1 MIKQIQIKNFKS
13 HIDTTVDMAPLTLLT
28 GLNGMGK
35 SSVIQALLL
44 LRQSSN
50 VFHMGLMLNGNLCK
64 IGSAQDA
71 ISTNSEDDFIDFAIS
86 FDDDRLHMRYK
97 IDSNQQDSD
106 LLKPIRNPEGAPFN
120 RYSNLLFNSRFQYIS
135 VQRNL
140 FVHKPLNTTYNVQIL
155 NQISGEEGRAE
166 YVEPYILKHGN
177 YKIAIPAL
185 KHPQCDD
192 LSLKAQI
199 EAWLREFSPNI
210 NLHIERVDANSY
222 KTEYSFNREDG
233 RVTPRFKSENVGFGI
248 TYDLPLL
255 AVILN
260 ACPGDLI
267 IIENPEA
274 HIHPAGQASIIRLI
288 AIAAEAGVQFILET
302 HSDHI
307 INGALVSVKRKNIS
321 HSNVSICYFDRDE
334 TRHASKVI
342 PVEVKESGRIYKPPK
357 GFFEQIKIDME
368 YIMGF

>member
-13 HIDTTVDMAPLTLLT
+13 HIDTTLDMAPLTLLT

-50 VFHMGLMLNGNLCK
+50 TFHMGLMLNGYLCK

-71 ISTNSEDDFIDFAIS
+71 ISTNSEDDFIDITIS
-86 FDDDRLHMRYK
+86 FDNDRLHRRYMVYPDQLS
-97 IDSNQQDSD
+97 IDFLPWDRSAEGNWDGFDS
-106 LLKPIRNPEGAPFN
+106 I
-120 RYSNLLFNSRFQYIS
+120 SLFNSHFQYIS
-135 VQRNL
+135 VHRNL
-140 FVHKPLNTTYNVQIL
+140 FIHKPVNTTYHVDVL
-155 NQISGEEGRAE
+155 NQISDEEGRAE

-177 YKIAIPAL
+177 SKIAIPAL

-260 ACPGDLI
+260 ARPGDLI

-274 HIHPAGQASIIRLI
+274 HIHPAGQATLIRLM

-307 INGALVSVKRKNIS
+307 INGALVSVKQKNIS
-321 HSNVSICYFDRDE
+321 HNNVSICYFDRDE

-342 PVEVKESGRIYKPPK
+342 PVDVKESGRIYKPPK
-357 GFFEQIKIDME
+357 GFFDQIKIDME